1 MKKMTMN
8 SDEVTNRDEALQK
21 LHLLAKKATHRW
33 EWRSL
38 NSEYEQIY
46 SPPDNSIDFL
56 KKNSNIQFQSFE
68 SMLMG
73 IAPALT
79 ELLWQELALLE
90 LLEFYY
96 IHDELEGDHF
106 GPVGLELDGTP
117 AGYLLSPGYSVD
129 WVNKIDHVDYGYVAD
144 LVEEEWESWEE
155 EPLQAVGAL
164 AIGVSTGH
172 LEPITQQT
180 FDEIFFDSGYHAHEE
195 FIETDVEILPEKIKA
210 KIAEQGI
217 TYTEL
222 EDSRKMELVKNLIET
237 IEHPF
242 FGGFKISQH
251 LLSLLHLHPATPA
264 EAKVLIKLIDLK

>member
-1 MKKMTMN
+1 MTMN
-8 SDEVTNRDEALQK
+8 SDEITNRDEALQK
-21 LHLLAKKATHRW
+21 LHVLAKNATDRL
-33 EWRSL
+33 EWRSV
-38 NSEYEQIY
+38 NSGYEQIY

-68 SMLMG
+68 SLLMG

-79 ELLWQELALLE
+79 ELLWQELALLGV
-90 LLEFYY
+90 LEFYY

-129 WVNKIDHVDYGYVAD
+129 WVNKIDHVDYGYVAE
-144 LVEEEWESWEE
+144 LVQEEWESWEE
-155 EPLQAVGAL
+155 EALQAIGAL
-164 AIGVSTGH
+164 AIGVSSGH
-172 LEPITQQT
+172 LEAISQHT
-180 FDEIFFDSGYHAHEE
+180 FDEIYFEIEAMSEFEAQ

-222 EDSRKMELVKNLIET
+222 DDSRKMELVKNLIDT
-237 IEHPF
+237 IKHPF

-251 LLSLLHLHPATPA
+251 ILSLLHLHPATPA
-264 EAKVLIKLIDLK
+264 EAKVLIELIDLK